1 MKIKPTKFELRL
13 NFFLPAFL
21 LCILSMGPLML
32 TAQESPN
39 ATHVDDN
46 SPITLE
52 RMPQYPG
59 GLEELFY
66 FLQKNVRYPS
76 KAKKNGI
83 QGKVV
88 VQFIVEID
96 GSISNTEIVES
107 IGGGC
112 DEAALAA
119 FKKMPKWNPGLKKGG
134 EPVRVQHK
142 LPIAFYL

>member
-1 MKIKPTKFELRL
+1 
-13 NFFLPAFL
+13 
-21 LCILSMGPLML
+21 ML

-39 ATHVDDN
+39 AIQVDDN

-59 GLEELFY
+59 GVDELLN
-66 FLQKNVRYPS
+66 FLKKNVRYPS

-88 VQFIVEID
+88 VQFIVERD
-96 GSISNTEIVES
+96 GSISNTEIVEP

-142 LPIAFYL
+142 LPIGFYLN